1 METCL
6 ILKKSQKFPVV
17 GGRGDRQGTCP
28 GPSRRRDCQK
38 PQNKCGIPDSSSRFI
53 QTLHFMDLVQE
64 EALVG
69 MLKEMVKS
77 EINSLIC

>member
-1 METCL
+1 MWHSRL
-6 ILKKSQKFPVV
+6 ILALYAQ
-17 GGRGDRQGTCP
+17 TWH
-28 GPSRRRDCQK
+28 
-38 PQNKCGIPDSSSRFI
+38 FI
-53 QTLHFMDLVQE
+53 DLVQE